1 MIMRKAGSIVVSVV
15 SSTVLAAAVTLA
27 LGWPSRV
34 NAVGDEEQA
43 AQQQAELAKQQA
55 APENAALA
63 QNESK
68 IGDLDVTATLAM
80 SETNPGREVILLECN
95 NPTEGRI
102 AGQVKLALTR
112 TSGSGGERVMPT
124 PQIAWRGNIAV
135 DVEPGGKLVREVML
149 PKNIGAEVMR
159 IAKLQKAAEESEN
172 VRYPNVYFGVDAQPV
187 EPPAPRNAV
196 AQRLAKQMNKSN
208 AVALV
213 NSAPTVPAGS
223 LAPAS
228 PATKLVESISKRGVD
243 IDLDDDQPAVAP
255 VQAATPTAAA
265 PVAKS
270 ATATSVAPTAPAAAA
285 SKAVT
290 AWPQGRSSLVQ
301 PVSLSSSKVIAMPN
315 RRGGDFGY

>member
-1 MIMRKAGSIVVSVV
+1 MVSVV

-68 IGDLDVTATLAM
+68 IGDLDVTATLGT

-95 NPTEGRI
+95 NPTDGRI
-102 AGQVKLALTR
+102 AGQIKLALTR

-172 VRYPNVYFGVDAQPV
+172 VRYPNVYFGVDAEPI
-187 EPPAPRNAV
+187 EPPAARNAV

-208 AVALV
+208 AVALA
-213 NSAPTVPAGS
+213 NSAPTVPATS
-223 LAPAS
+223 SAPSARV
-228 PATKLVESISKRGVD
+228 TKLVEGPSKRGVD
-243 IDLDDDQPAVAP
+243 IDLDDEAPSAAP

-265 PVAKS
+265 PAAKTAV
-270 ATATSVAPTAPAAAA
+270 ATAVAPTAPAAAA

-290 AWPQGRSSLVQ
+290 AWPQGRGTLAEPASLR
-301 PVSLSSSKVIAMPN
+301 SSKVVAMPY